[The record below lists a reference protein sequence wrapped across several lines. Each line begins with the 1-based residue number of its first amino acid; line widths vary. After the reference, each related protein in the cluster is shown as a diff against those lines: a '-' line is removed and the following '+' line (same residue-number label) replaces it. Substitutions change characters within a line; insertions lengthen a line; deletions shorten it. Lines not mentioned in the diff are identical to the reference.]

1 MSEFYGDILTDDENE
16 NENIFSKE
24 ETNIKQISIEYK
36 IIMYNLQLNKNSITN
51 KEKHIIASNIIN
63 FKKELENTIKKIHKE
78 T

>member
-1 MSEFYGDILTDDENE
+1 MSEFYGDILTDDE

-63 FKKELENTIKKIHKE
+63 FKKELENIST
-78 T
+78 